1 MSNKVMIAPS
11 ILSAD
16 PMRMGDELDS
26 VRDADYIHFDV
37 MDGSFVP
44 NVSYGPGMLAACV
57 RHTEVP
63 IDAHLMMRNPDNMVD
78 PFIDAGAAVVTFHLE
93 ATNHAHRVA
102 THIRKRG
109 CKAGISI
116 NPATPTWMLSEILDC
131 VDLVL
136 IMSVNP
142 GFGGQSFIP
151 NTLKKIKSLRSMCDE
166 AGVDPLIQIDGG
178 VDASNAGEIAA
189 AGANVLVAGSAIFG
203 KEDRAAA
210 IREMREAA
218 LRGCEVRA

>member
-1 MSNKVMIAPS
+1 MSDKVMIAPS

-16 PMRMGDELDS
+16 PMCMGDELDT
-26 VRDADYIHFDV
+26 VRDADMIHFDV

-57 RHTEVP
+57 RHTSVP

-78 PFIDAGAAVVTFHLE
+78 PFIDAGANLVTFHLE

-102 THIRKRG
+102 SHIHMRG
-109 CKAGISI
+109 CKVGISI
-116 NPATPTWMLSEILDC
+116 NPATPTWMLSEILES

-136 IMSVNP
+136 LMSVNP

-166 AGVDPLIQIDGG
+166 AGVDPRIQIDGG

-203 KEDRAAA
+203 KKDRAAA

-218 LRGCEVRA
+218 LRGCEVHA

>member
-44 NVSYGPGMLAACV
+44 NVSYGPGMLAACA

-151 NTLKKIKSLRSMCDE
+151 NTLKKIKSLKAMCDE
-166 AGVDPLIQIDGG
+166 RGVSPLIEIDGG
-178 VDASNAGEIAA
+178 VDKNNAGEIAA
-189 AGANVLVAGSAIFG
+189 AGANLLVAGSAIFG
-203 KEDRAAA
+203 APDRSRA
-210 IREMREAA
+210 IREIREAG
-218 LRGCEVRA
+218 LSGCEVHA